1 MPSGKLRVL
10 VTGGSGFLGSHVA
23 EQLVAAGHE
32 VRCLVRATSK
42 TAFLEDLGVERVFG
56 ALDRPESLARAVEGC
71 DAVIHSAGLVKARN
85 DAEFLAAHVD
95 GTVALAKAAIAKAPG
110 LKRFVHVSTAAVMG
124 PGVSGRKHTAHDA
137 PNPQT
142 KYAKS
147 KLAGEQ
153 ALLALKDQLP
163 ITIVRPP
170 AIYGPRDSEILAF
183 FKMVR
188 RTRVAIRLGQ
198 SLETVSMVYGA
209 DAADAC
215 IRAIDDP
222 RPSGS
227 IYFVDDGEAH
237 SFGSMAQAIADGYGV
252 KLYGTPKLPEPLLRA
267 AAALSDAYAETFD
280 KAVMFSTDK
289 LGELL
294 MMHFQVDASDTRK
307 HLGWAPKTS
316 FREGAKVTAA
326 WYREKGW
333 D

>member
-1 MPSGKLRVL
+1 MRVL
-10 VTGGSGFLGSHVA
+10 VTGGSGFLGSHIA
-23 EQLVAAGHE
+23 EQLVAAGHD
-32 VRCLVRATSK
+32 VRCLVRKTSNTK
-42 TAFLEDLGVERVFG
+42 FLEALSHQGKGVTLVDG
-56 ALDRPESLARAVEGC
+56 ALDRPDSLAPAVEGC

-95 GTVALAKAAIAKAPG
+95 GTVSLAKAAIANAPK

-124 PGVSGRKHTAHDA
+124 PGSADRRHTVHDT

-142 KYAKS
+142 KYARS
-147 KLAGEQ
+147 KLAGER
-153 ALLALKDQLP
+153 ALLELKDQLP

-170 AIYGPRDSEILAF
+170 AIYGPRDNEILAF

-188 RTRVAIRLGQ
+188 RTRVAVRLGS

-227 IYFVDDGEAH
+227 IYFVDDGDAH
-237 SFGSMAQAIADGYGV
+237 SFKSMAEAIADGYGV
-252 KLYGTPKLPEPLLRA
+252 KLFGVPRVPEGLLRA
-267 AAALSDAYAETFD
+267 AAAVSDAYAETFD

-294 MMHFQVDASDTRK
+294 MSHFLVDASDAKK
-307 HLGWAPKTS
+307 HLGWSPKTS
-316 FREGAKVTAA
+316 FREGAKITAE

>member
-1 MPSGKLRVL
+1 MRVL
-10 VTGGSGFLGSHVA
+10 VTGGSGFLGSHIA
-23 EQLVAAGHE
+23 EQLVAAKHD
-32 VRCLVRATSK
+32 VRCLVRKTSK
-42 TAFLEDLGVERVFG
+42 VEFLESLGVELVDG
-56 ALDRPESLARAVEGC
+56 ALDRPESLAKAVEGC

-95 GTVALAKAAIAKAPG
+95 GTVSLAKAAIERAPK
-110 LKRFVHVSTAAVMG
+110 LRRFVHVSTAAVMG
-124 PGVSGRKHTAHDA
+124 PGALDRLHTVHDA
-137 PNPQT
+137 PNPLT

-147 KLAGEQ
+147 KLAGEK

-188 RTRVAIRLGQ
+188 RTRVAVRMGS

-237 SFGSMAQAIADGYGV
+237 SFKSMAEAIAEGYGV
-252 KLYGTPKLPEPLLRA
+252 RLYGFPRVPEVVLRA
-267 AAALSDAYAETFD
+267 AAAVSDAYAETFD

-294 MMHFQVDASDTRK
+294 MMHFRVDASDTRK
-307 HLGWAPKTS
+307 HLGWTAKTS
-316 FREGAKVTAA
+316 FRDGAKITAD

>member
-1 MPSGKLRVL
+1 MRVL
-10 VTGGSGFLGSHVA
+10 VTGGSGFLGSHIA
-23 EQLVAAGHE
+23 EQLVAAKHD
-32 VRCLVRATSK
+32 VRCLVRKTSNTK
-42 TAFLEDLGVERVFG
+42 FLDELGVTLCDG
-56 ALDRPESLARAVEGC
+56 ALDRPDSLAKAVEGC
-71 DAVIHSAGLVKARN
+71 DAVIHSAGLVKARS

-95 GTVALAKAAIAKAPG
+95 GTVSLAKAAIAKAPN

-124 PGVSGRKHTAHDA
+124 PGEAGKKHTAHDT

-147 KLAGEQ
+147 KLAGER
-153 ALLALKDQLP
+153 ALLELKDQLP

-188 RTRVAIRLGQ
+188 RTRVAVRLGT

-237 SFGSMAQAIADGYGV
+237 SFKSMAQAIADGYGV
-252 KLYGTPKLPEPLLRA
+252 KLYGTPRVPEPLLRA
-267 AAALSDAYAETFD
+267 AAAFSDAYAETFD

-294 MMHFQVDASDTRK
+294 MMHFRVDASDTRK
-307 HLGWAPKTS
+307 HLGWTPKTN
-316 FREGAKVTAA
+316 FRDGAKITAD